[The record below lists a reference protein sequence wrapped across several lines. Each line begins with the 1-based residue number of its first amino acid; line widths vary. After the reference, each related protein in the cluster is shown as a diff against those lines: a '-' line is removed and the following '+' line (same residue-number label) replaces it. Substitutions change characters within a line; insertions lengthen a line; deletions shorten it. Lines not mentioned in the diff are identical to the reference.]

1 MKFLIENQQYQ
12 PIIGYTH
19 CVSCPFFGQ
28 MNGTCGNIA
37 CQYYDCFEFKLIQS
51 TLISTI
57 FKL

>member
-12 PIIGYTH
+12 LIRGYTH
-19 CVSCPFFGQ
+19 CVSCPFDQITGQ
-28 MNGTCGNIA
+28 CGNVA
-37 CQYYDCFEFKLIQS
+37 GQYYDCFAFKLIQS

>member
-12 PIIGYTH
+12 PTRGYNH
-19 CVSCPFFGQ
+19 CRSCPFDLI
-28 MNGTCGNIA
+28 NGTCGNVA
-37 CQYYDCFEFKLIQS
+37 GQYYDCFTSKLIQS

>member
-12 PIIGYTH
+12 LITGYGH
-19 CVSCPFFGQ
+19 CTSCPFERI
-28 MNGTCGNIA
+28 NGTCGNIGG
-37 CQYYDCFEFKLIQS
+37 QYYDCFRFKLIQS